1 MHDNLLSPKV
11 YDSDERELD
20 EALRGIVSQVFEAT
34 LRPKINDIDVYGMP
48 HLGRFEVVERFV
60 KRDGLTLLRIDDE
73 ERMRYLFKA
82 WKVKNSKRGLHFLRT
97 FLQLLYPNE
106 WAADQMWQ
114 EKDKPYPLH
123 LKTANEIKG
132 KQTRY
137 WLTSRVQVSISD
149 LVETGEYLLRVLPAL
164 RSVLG
169 AKFVLMI
176 AIMRRFVN
184 SNDSGIGLYGVAN
197 LSALD
202 MRTVDMVL
210 PALANG
216 LQLANMAQHAQVH
229 YLHMEL
235 HK

>member
-20 EALRGIVSQVFEAT
+20 EALRDIVSQVFEDT
-34 LRPKINDIDVYGMP
+34 LRPKINDINVYGMP

-60 KRDGLTLLRIDDE
+60 KRDGLTLLRISDE

-82 WKVKNSKRGLHFLRT
+82 WKIKNPKRGLHFLRT
-97 FLQLLYPNE
+97 FLQLLYPNA

-149 LVETGEYLLRVLPAL
+149 LTETGEYLLRVLPAL

-176 AIMRRFVN
+176 AVMRCFAN
-184 SNDSGIGLYGVAN
+184 SNDNGIGVYGVAN
-197 LSALD
+197 LSTLD
-202 MRTVDMVL
+202 MRTIDMVL
-210 PALANG
+210 PVLGNG
-216 LQLANMAQHAQVH
+216 LQLANISQHTQVH
-229 YLHMEL
+229 YIQMEL
-235 HK
+235 QT

>member
-11 YDSDERELD
+11 YDSDERQLD
-20 EALRGIVSQVFEAT
+20 EALRDIVSQVFEET
-34 LRPKINDIDVYGMP
+34 LRQKVNDIDVYGMP

-82 WKVKNSKRGLHFLRT
+82 WKVKNPKRGLHFLRT

-114 EKDKPYPLH
+114 EKDKPYPH
-123 LKTANEIKG
+123 YLKTTNEIKG
-132 KQTRY
+132 QQTRY
-137 WLTSRVQVSISD
+137 WQTSRVQVSISD
-149 LVETGEYLLRVLPAL
+149 LAETGEYLLRVLPAL

-184 SNDSGIGLYGVAN
+184 SADSGIGLYGVAN

-210 PALANG
+210 PPLANG
-216 LQLANMAQHAQVH
+216 LQLANIAQHAHVH
-229 YLHMEL
+229 YIQMEL
-235 HK
+235 NK